1 MSRPWAP
8 VGETAGAS
16 AGHRS
21 GRQVRKFAVPT
32 RARARARGVAPG
44 RAWPRLRRP
53 RRPRSRT
60 TAQAGQ
66 GSWVAT
72 GALAWQGLA
81 RIGMDLLNVSAAP
94 ATTERLHAIRRP
106 AGPARC
112 VVAAANLGACEPDA
126 LRTWTVAKMVS
137 RGLAPVAARPR
148 ATPRKRKTRR
158 SCRRAPDTASSLSVL
173 DSQHSRTCQI
183 RHRQWSRWAENVA
196 RNHGPPADGLRFRRP
211 GRCAGTRKVQGWRA
225 SAAGNKS
232 IRWMI

>member
-1 MSRPWAP
+1 MRPREPPRATVPGARFASSQSLRARVRAREGWLP
-8 VGETAGAS
+8 AGRGLAS
-16 AGHRS
+16 ADLG
-21 GRQVRKFAVPT
+21 
-32 RARARARGVAPG
+32 ARAAG
-44 RAWPRLRRP
+44 RLRRRVKARGSRP
-53 RRPRSRT
+53 VHSHGRASLGSGWTCSTSVRRRS
-60 TAQAGQ
+60 
-66 GSWVAT
+66 
-72 GALAWQGLA
+72 
-81 RIGMDLLNVSAAP
+81 
-94 ATTERLHAIRRP
+94 TTERLHAIRRP

-112 VVAAANLGACEPDA
+112 DVAAANLGACEPDA

-183 RHRQWSRWAENVA
+183 RHRQWSRGAENVA